1 MVDFNLN
8 SDAIDKAYI
17 VGSTF
22 KHPTGNTI
30 KLFPFRTKG
39 AEKCVN
45 EFRLFNGVVGECF
58 RIARGEKF
66 DPKFKTDKSSTF
78 NSKLKAHIVEQ
89 AKTKVSTEYTKQFED
104 ILKSLFFEDQNRL
117 IKFNGQILPYMNFT
131 DDHAALN
138 DISRFFLDV
147 LVDKQ
152 TLQEISESSS
162 AGDNL
167 FYQLLVECLPNHK
180 KHDYS
185 ANSIPF
191 SNEINEIQILFRSD
205 FKTLSAD
212 KEGLLNNIENLFK
225 FYYFFYMIQ
234 LTKRLTHFGQLKD
247 VSPVYFT
254 LDWEA
259 ISASRIGYEF
269 GWKSIESDIWKLFAH
284 ANTVELLNYISV
296 NGKQLGSYENI
307 LAIHDKL
314 DRQSGKKM
322 VESISN
328 LRSYYGDICPVNLS
342 DEEALSSLNTALDK
356 ILHQD
361 DSELL
366 REIKHL
372 YVTVDFVLEKTGR
385 KAAGNRYAD
394 WLYRFL
400 KINYTKTR
408 GNLGLTTNLTQEVL
422 LFLVKLCVGE
432 QDKIRLNQLW
442 KEMERRGIVFDE
454 GSKTEIIKLFERIN
468 LLEKKSDSGDAQ
480 YVKSII

>member
-1 MVDFNLN
+1 MIDLKLN

-45 EFRLFNGVVGECF
+45 EFRLFNGIVGECF

-66 DPKFKTDKSSTF
+66 DPKFKTEKSATF
-78 NSKLKAHIVEQ
+78 NTKLKEYIIEQ
-89 AKTKVSTEYTKQFED
+89 AKSKVSTDYTNKFEE
-104 ILKSLFFEDQNRL
+104 ILQSLFFEDKNRL
-117 IKFNGQILPYMNFT
+117 IKFNGQVLPYMNFT
-131 DDHAALN
+131 DDHPALK

-147 LVDKQ
+147 LVDKK
-152 TLQEISESSS
+152 TLQEISDSSSS
-162 AGDNL
+162 ADNL
-167 FYQLLVECLPNHK
+167 FYQLLVECLPEHK
-180 KHDYS
+180 DQDYGAS
-185 ANSIPF
+185 SIPF
-191 SNEINEIQILFRSD
+191 TNEINDIQILFRSD
-205 FKTLSAD
+205 FETLSSD

-225 FYYFFYMIQ
+225 LYYFFYMIQ
-234 LTKRLTHFGQLKD
+234 LTKRLNHFGQLKEM
-247 VSPVYFT
+247 SPVYFT

-269 GWKSIESDIWKLFAH
+269 GWKSIEPDVWKLFTH
-284 ANTVELLNYISV
+284 ANTVELLNYISI
-296 NGKQLGSYENI
+296 NGKQLGSYEEI
-307 LAIHDKL
+307 FAIHEKL
-314 DRQSGKKM
+314 DDQSGKQLIKS
-322 VESISN
+322 VTE
-328 LRSYYGDICPVNLS
+328 LRKYYVNICPVDLNE
-342 DEEALSSLNTALDK
+342 EEALHDVKSALDK
-356 ILHQD
+356 IVRQD
-361 DSELL
+361 DCDLL
-366 REIKHL
+366 QEIKHL

-394 WLYRFL
+394 WIYRFI

-422 LFLVKLCVGE
+422 LFLVKLCVGKE
-432 QDKIRLNQLW
+432 NKIRLNQLW
-442 KEMERRGIVFDE
+442 KEMERRGIIFDE